1 MQIKLKTSWS
11 CKQSAIYALKLF
23 QKQQLGI
30 LLVIKLK
37 TEIVSRK
44 TNIPKDV
51 ELDTEK
57 STKMPQKRYISS
69 EKTQWTIN
77 KLRVI

>member
-1 MQIKLKTSWS
+1 MQTI
-11 CKQSAIYALKLF
+11 CYICKLF

-37 TEIVSRK
+37 TEIVSCK

-57 STKMPQKRYISS
+57 STKMPPKRYISS
-69 EKTQWTIN
+69 EKRQQTIN

>member
-1 MQIKLKTSWS
+1 MQTI
-11 CKQSAIYALKLF
+11 CYICKLF

-69 EKTQWTIN
+69 EKTQ
-77 KLRVI
+77 